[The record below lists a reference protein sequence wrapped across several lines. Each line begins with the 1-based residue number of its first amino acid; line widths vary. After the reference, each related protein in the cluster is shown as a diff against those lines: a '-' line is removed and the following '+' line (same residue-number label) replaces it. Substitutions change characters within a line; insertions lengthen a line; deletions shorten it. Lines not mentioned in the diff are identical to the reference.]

1 MAIPK
6 GKQRITIT
14 IHNETKA
21 LLEELASL
29 HENST
34 YSNVIEVALYC
45 YASMLEA
52 KLNPVHKE
60 SKGEKD
66 NGKN

>member
-21 LLEELASL
+21 LLEELSSL
-29 HENST
+29 HEKSS
-34 YSNVIEVALYC
+34 YSNVIEVALYF
-45 YASMLEA
+45 YAQMLE
-52 KLNPVHKE
+52 KHLNPE
-60 SKGEKD
+60 ENKGDQD